1 MRPAMIRALAGIL
14 AAAICMMLAGC
25 GAQGEAYQPRPTP
38 ATQSVIYIYR
48 PYDLLSSQSN
58 PMITCGHDSI
68 ELEMSGF
75 FEFVADSGPITCAA
89 TTDPAAELKFDAHA
103 GDQYFIREDVD
114 SSALGGSHV
123 RFKLMDADV
132 GRDEIKECSRQ
143 GIKQ

>member
-1 MRPAMIRALAGIL
+1 MIRTLAGIF
-14 AAAICMMLAGC
+14 AAAVCMMLAGC

-75 FEFVADSGPITCAA
+75 YEFVADSGPITCAA
-89 TTDPAAELKFDAHA
+89 TTDAAAELKFDAHA

-114 SSALGGSHV
+114 SSVVGGSHV